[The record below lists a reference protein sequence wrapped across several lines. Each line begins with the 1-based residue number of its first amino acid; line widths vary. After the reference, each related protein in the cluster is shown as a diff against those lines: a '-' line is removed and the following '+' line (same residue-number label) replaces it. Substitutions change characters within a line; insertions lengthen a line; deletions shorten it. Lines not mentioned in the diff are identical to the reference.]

1 MKLVTERGFTIDD
14 PDLSDFGRTIIHT
27 RAGGFGADW
36 DVSAA
41 VAFIDAAEQVG
52 WGDSLLGHNL
62 YAVKDGRCI
71 FFDVKGP
78 AHATNPIPE
87 PTPNRRIASHPD
99 DPDAPLADRLL
110 LALGMWPDYVD
121 QLGVD
126 AVLDGTVMLR
136 SDAHRYPMVCE
147 DYGAV
152 AADRDRL
159 QEALE
164 HIRDLTV
171 SDAHL
176 ALTIAWEA
184 LDA

>member
-1 MKLVTERGFTIDD
+1 MPPD
-14 PDLSDFGRTIIHT
+14 PL
-27 RAGGFGADW
+27 
-36 DVSAA
+36 
-41 VAFIDAAEQVG
+41 
-52 WGDSLLGHNL
+52 
-62 YAVKDGRCI
+62 
-71 FFDVKGP
+71 
-78 AHATNPIPE
+78 PE
-87 PTPNRRIASHPD
+87 PTRERRIASHPD

-126 AVLDGTVMLR
+126 AVLDATVMLR

-152 AADRDRL
+152 ADHRDRL

-164 HIRDLTV
+164 HIRDLSV

-176 ALTIAWEA
+176 ALTIASEA
-184 LDA
+184 LGEERTEPTMPKELGLGACELCWDQTFLESRWKAESQVECYIRLLRENEGKPGHVP